1 MNYQLCL
8 DISGPHSEHISL
20 LMNIWESF
28 CADTSLHGY
37 QYLGRWAIIYITKE
51 VKKQKQSD
59 IDFIAFIRL
68 FESNGTF
75 FYYFKKFRLIEMYVN
90 VSS

>member
-8 DISGPHSEHISL
+8 DIWGPHSQHISL

-51 VKKQKQSD
+51 VKKQKQSN
-59 IDFIAFIRL
+59 IDFIAFICIKSSIIWTKRDFFLL
-68 FESNGTF
+68 FQ
-75 FYYFKKFRLIEMYVN
+75 KV
-90 VSS
+90 